1 MRITSRREKSHNRSR
16 ANVEK
21 SIRRKKER
29 GKRMAKRNRQQ
40 QIVCRCLLTTGMA
53 LTILIVVIIRITNKE
68 GEIEEIVEINNVNV
82 YIGEREVD
90 INSLNVQNEES
101 ENMILPEMIWFDKT
115 YEMNNGERLSFYMNN
130 GNRLI
135 YPQSKWNSAELAQ
148 LSEEEQGRWTEIYS
162 MIEIGEEKKRGNAE
176 NVKDYRILSSEE
188 YWENSQ
194 LCFQAYIIL
203 PQSEMCKQ
211 YARNAGDALICG
223 LEENENL
230 YQLIE
235 YMDRAYGGYTGLFC
249 YRDSNYTTADNCYWI
264 SEIYYQS
271 YYHCSEL
278 SEEEKEHCV
287 LMAYVFLFY
296 GNEAAEN
303 EDNVQHRKELE
314 QNLCEVEKELK
325 RYGYQTE
332 IFQK

>member
-1 MRITSRREKSHNRSR
+1 MRIKSEGEKSHNRSR
-16 ANVEK
+16 ADIVK
-21 SIRRKKER
+21 SIRRKEKR
-29 GKRMAKRNRQQ
+29 GKRMARRNRKQQ
-40 QIVCRCLLTTGMA
+40 MVCRCLLAIGMV
-53 LTILIVVIIRITNKE
+53 LTILIVVIIRVTNKE
-68 GEIEEIVEINNVNV
+68 EIGELVEINNVNV
-82 YIGEREVD
+82 YIGEREID
-90 INSLNVQNEES
+90 INSLNFENVES
-101 ENMILPEMIWFDKT
+101 EKVILPEMIWFERT
-115 YEMNNGERLSFYMNN
+115 SEMNNGERLSFYMNN
-130 GNRLI
+130 GNELI
-135 YPQSKWNSAELAQ
+135 YPQSKCNSVTLEQ
-148 LSEEEQGRWTEIYS
+148 LSEEEQRRWTEIYS
-162 MIEIGEEKKRGNAE
+162 RIEAGEEEKRGNAE

-211 YARNAGDALICG
+211 YARNAGDALFCG
-223 LEENENL
+223 LAENVNL
-230 YQLIE
+230 YQLIK

-278 SEEEKEHCV
+278 SEEEREHCV

-303 EDNVQHRKELE
+303 EDNVQHSKELE
-314 QNLCEVEKELK
+314 MNLCEVERELK
-325 RYGYQTE
+325 QYGYQTE
-332 IFQK
+332 SSK

>member
-1 MRITSRREKSHNRSR
+1 MRIISISKKSHNRSR
-16 ANVEK
+16 ADIVK
-21 SIRRKKER
+21 SIRRKIER
-29 GKRMAKRNRQQ
+29 GKRLTKRNRKK
-40 QIVCRCLLTTGMA
+40 QIAYRCLLA
-53 LTILIVVIIRITNKE
+53 LVMVLIILIVVIISVVDKKE
-68 GEIEEIVEINNVNV
+68 EIEELFEINNVNV
-82 YIGEREVD
+82 YIGEREID
-90 INSLNVQNEES
+90 INSVNFEKGES
-101 ENMILPEMIWFDKT
+101 DRLILPEMIWFEST
-115 YEMNNGERLSFYMNN
+115 SEMNKCERLLWYLDK
-130 GNRLI
+130 GNEII
-135 YPQSKWNSAELAQ
+135 YSLSKCNSVALVE
-148 LSEEEQGRWTEIYS
+148 LSEEEQSQWTEIYK
-162 MIEIGEEKKRGNAE
+162 MIEAKEEIKRGNAE

-223 LEENENL
+223 LEENVNL

-249 YRDSNYTTADNCYWI
+249 YRDSNYTTADNCYWV
-264 SEIYYQS
+264 SEIFYQS

-278 SEEEKEHCV
+278 TEEQKEHCI

-296 GNEAAEN
+296 GNRVAKN

-314 QNLCEVEKELK
+314 QNLYEVDKELK
-325 RYGYQTE
+325 GYGYQME
-332 IFQK
+332 GSK